1 MSLPQFLNSG
11 DNDLNYE
18 VDYLTV
24 YCSAVGNKRQSIP
37 PVYHPRGHTP
47 ERKRNRRGLPSTQK
61 SIAAQGYV
69 YTRILVPPP
78 AWRFGNDVVLSLP
91 ASANDGVSKVSR
103 GPQVGA
109 HLTRGTDG
117 RDVRTCDS
125 HALRGG
131 ATRAMVAREGR
142 ATSSPTPALP
152 RSDRARNQRARAR
165 FLFVPFGRFGDFSPL
180 LLQSISRGAETRP

>member
-1 MSLPQFLNSG
+1 M
-11 DNDLNYE
+11 
-18 VDYLTV
+18 
-24 YCSAVGNKRQSIP
+24 GNKRQSIP
-37 PVYHPRGHTP
+37 PAYRPRGHTP

-142 ATSSPTPALP
+142 LQVRLRRSRVQIALAI
-152 RSDRARNQRARAR
+152 SARAR
-165 FLFVPFGRFGDFSPL
+165 FLFVPFGRFGDFSL
-180 LLQSISRGAETRP
+180 RLLQSISRGAETRP

>member
-1 MSLPQFLNSG
+1 M
-11 DNDLNYE
+11 
-18 VDYLTV
+18 
-24 YCSAVGNKRQSIP
+24 GNKRQSIP
-37 PVYHPRGHTP
+37 PVYRPRGHTP

-69 YTRILVPPP
+69 YTRILASPP
-78 AWRFGNDVVLSLP
+78 AWRIGNDVVLFLS

-131 ATRAMVAREGR
+131 ATALWLPERGDSKSDSGA
-142 ATSSPTPALP
+142 PAF
-152 RSDRARNQRARAR
+152 RSRSQSARAR
-165 FLFVPFGRFGDFSPL
+165 FLFAPFGRFGDFSL
-180 LLQSISRGAETRP
+180 RLLQSISRGAETRP